1 MWLMAVAIMVVL
13 LLTLTYV
20 QFFAAN
26 ALQANPWNN
35 RTLYEQFGRDRGSI
49 LVGGKEIARSV
60 PADGDFAHQRRGN
73 IGIFFRRG
81 EEQAFHMRC
90 QLAVH
95 VGQLELVL
103 EVRDGAQ
110 AAQKGLSA
118 LEVPLM
124 TGLNFAGG
132 SEFAAV
138 ELWTSPPHIALIV
151 AITALVNSRHLL
163 MGASLAPLL
172 QHLPRRRVLPALFFM
187 CDESWAMGVADARR
201 RALGFSLAYYLG
213 VSAGLY
219 TVWVAC
225 TALGAIVGPLLGDIH
240 AYGFDMAFPAV
251 FLVLLRGMWQGM
263 KAARPWLVSLVVA
276 AATYLL
282 IPGAWYVA
290 SGALAGLAAAWLLA
304 EDAA

>member
-1 MWLMAVAIMVVL
+1 MLFRPGRLQPHEISIIQNQVAS
-13 LLTLTYV
+13 T
-20 QFFAAN
+20 Q
-26 ALQANPWNN
+26 P
-35 RTLYEQFGRDRGSI
+35 
-49 LVGGKEIARSV
+49 
-60 PADGDFAHQRRGN
+60 DFAIGPLAWATPPRCAAPWTPVPPSPCPHTCDTAPRAEFLRGLRAAVPVM
-73 IGIFFRRG
+73 IGFIPF
-81 EEQAFHMRC
+81 A
-90 QLAVH
+90 
-95 VGQLELVL
+95 LVL
-103 EVRDGAQ
+103 GAQ

-225 TALGAIVGPLLGDIH
+225 TALGAIVGPMLGDIH

-263 KAARPWLVSLVVA
+263 KAARPWLVSLIVA

>member
-1 MWLMAVAIMVVL
+1 MDARTSLPLPDTCDTAPRAEFLRGLRAAVPVMIG
-13 LLTLTYV
+13 
-20 QFFAAN
+20 FIPFA
-26 ALQANPWNN
+26 
-35 RTLYEQFGRDRGSI
+35 
-49 LVGGKEIARSV
+49 
-60 PADGDFAHQRRGN
+60 
-73 IGIFFRRG
+73 
-81 EEQAFHMRC
+81 
-90 QLAVH
+90 
-95 VGQLELVL
+95 LVL
-103 EVRDGAQ
+103 GAQ

-251 FLVLLRGMWQGM
+251 FLVLLRGMWQGL